1 VNFAPGGTK
10 NRKAPPEPGAAVN
23 VRAVM
28 SRRVLVLLD
37 VLCLTGVLWCAV
49 LIGGLLGGSATLPT
63 TPVVLVAAALVLPG
77 FVAGILTNRR
87 ALRGRRPQ
95 SWFIPAVWAPP
106 VELPRWGLLT
116 AGVVLAAFWVVGLS
130 AFAGM
135 SSDSRPGT
143 PATTQEVR
151 HEQRFALGV
160 LGGVGVGGTALAAS
174 AVLRERRTGQRRTA

>member
-1 VNFAPGGTK
+1 M
-10 NRKAPPEPGAAVN
+10 
-23 VRAVM
+23 M

-37 VLCLTGVLWCAV
+37 VLCLTGVLWCGV
-49 LIGGLLGGSATLPT
+49 LIGGLLGGAATLPT
-63 TPVVLVAAALVLPG
+63 TPVVLTAAALVLPG

-106 VELPRWGLLT
+106 VELPRWGLLA
-116 AGVVLAAFWVVGLS
+116 AGAVLAAFWVAGLS

-135 SSDSRPGT
+135 STDSRPGE
-143 PATTQEVR
+143 PAAHEVR
-151 HEQRFALGV
+151 AEQRFALGV

-174 AVLRERRTGQRRTA
+174 TILRERRTGQRRTA